1 MGRIPPCALCFGGT
15 GCKQDFVPSV
25 ARHGFTMQDT
35 ADMTHQDTTDVT
47 TGAETL
53 QAQYRIQALERAAA
67 ILGAF
72 SAEEP
77 ELRLSDL
84 AERLNLH
91 KATTHRFLVNLE
103 HLGFVERAPR
113 SGKYRLGWRL
123 FELGGLVLQRL
134 DLWDEALPFLEE
146 LVRDTGETGH
156 LAVLEGGQAVYIERV
171 ETRRAL
177 RLPSAVRRGYP
188 AHATNLGKVLLA
200 YASPAV
206 VDDIL
211 ATREL
216 TAFTPNT
223 ITTVDQLS
231 IELASI
237 RERGYSVDNEEYDEG
252 LRCIG
257 APVCDSTGRVVAAIG
272 IGGPVTRITPSRIED
287 LARVVV
293 AAARGLSLRLG
304 AGHAPAWAAHGGRS
318 TDSATLYPRGLT
330 ASR

>member
-1 MGRIPPCALCFGGT
+1 
-15 GCKQDFVPSV
+15 
-25 ARHGFTMQDT
+25 MQDSVQMQGPPAT
-35 ADMTHQDTTDVT
+35 PTEASPDAFDT
-47 TGAETL
+47 
-53 QAQYRIQALERAAA
+53 QYRIQALERAAA

-72 SAEEP
+72 TAEEP

-84 AERLNLH
+84 AERLGLH
-91 KATTHRFLVNLE
+91 KATAHRFLVNLD

-123 FELGGLVLQRL
+123 FELGGLVSQRL
-134 DLWDEALPFLEE
+134 DLWDEALPFLEG

-200 YASPAV
+200 YAHPDV
-206 VDDIL
+206 VAEIIGSRDL
-211 ATREL
+211 VM
-216 TAFTPNT
+216 FTPNT
-223 ITTVDQLS
+223 ITSVDQLKA
-231 IELASI
+231 ELASI

-257 APVCDSTGRVVAAIG
+257 APVRDSSGRVVAAIG
-272 IGGPVTRITPSRIED
+272 IGGPVTRVTPARIEE
-287 LARVVV
+287 LARVVIG
-293 AAARGLSLRLG
+293 AAHGLSMRLG
-304 AGHAPAWAAHGGRS
+304 AGHTPAWASSDAHSRDPS
-318 TDSATLYPRGLT
+318 QFVPRGSLP
-330 ASR
+330 SR

>member
-1 MGRIPPCALCFGGT
+1 MPQTQTPDPF
-15 GCKQDFVPSV
+15 QP
-25 ARHGFTMQDT
+25 
-35 ADMTHQDTTDVT
+35 
-47 TGAETL
+47 
-53 QAQYRIQALERAAA
+53 QYRIQALERAAA

-72 SAEEP
+72 TADEP

-84 AERLNLH
+84 SERLGLH

-123 FELGGLVLQRL
+123 FELGGLVSQRL

-200 YASPAV
+200 YASPDV
-206 VDDIL
+206 VDEIL
-211 ATREL
+211 L
-216 TAFTPNT
+216 THNLPVFTPNT
-223 ITTVDQLS
+223 ITNVDQLRV
-231 IELASI
+231 ELASI
-237 RERGYSVDNEEYDEG
+237 KERGYSVDNEEYDEG

-257 APVCDSTGRVVAAIG
+257 APVRDSSGRVVAAIG
-272 IGGPVTRITPSRIED
+272 IGGPVTRITPARIED
-287 LARVVV
+287 LARVVI
-293 AAARGLSLRLG
+293 AAAHGLSLRLG
-304 AGHAPAWAAHGGRS
+304 AGHAPAWASSDAHSRDAS
-318 TDSATLYPRGLT
+318 QF
-330 ASR
+330 ASRGPIPSR

>member
-1 MGRIPPCALCFGGT
+1 
-15 GCKQDFVPSV
+15 
-25 ARHGFTMQDT
+25 MQD
-35 ADMTHQDTTDVT
+35 ALHIQEPAAAPDGPRPDAFD
-47 TGAETL
+47 
-53 QAQYRIQALERAAA
+53 AQYRIQALERAAA

-72 SAEEP
+72 TAEEP

-84 AERLNLH
+84 AERLGLH

-123 FELGGLVLQRL
+123 FELGGLVSQRL
-134 DLWDEALPFLEE
+134 DLWDESLPFLEG

-200 YASPAV
+200 YAHPDV
-206 VDDIL
+206 VAEIIG
-211 ATREL
+211 TRDL
-216 TAFTPNT
+216 VMFTPNT
-223 ITTVDQLS
+223 ITSVDQLRV
-231 IELASI
+231 ELASI

-257 APVCDSTGRVVAAIG
+257 APVRDSSGRVVAAIG
-272 IGGPVTRITPSRIED
+272 VGGPVTRVTPARIEE
-287 LARVVV
+287 LARVVIG
-293 AAARGLSLRLG
+293 AAHGLSMRLG
-304 AGHAPAWAAHGGRS
+304 AGHAPAWASSDTHPRDAS
-318 TDSATLYPRGLT
+318 QFVPRGSLP
-330 ASR
+330 SR